1 MSLTK
6 MSMLLLM
13 SLFGVV
19 DHPGAAVLEH
29 EGGCGAVPEDFPGG
43 AGAQAERLGVGEGF
57 AGDGDVYSA
66 ELEHGA
72 ASPVAVEHRFG
83 LPGGCDHEHQHIGI
97 GGRVAD
103 RGSRLD
109 AVRRQGHGLL
119 SMSMSMSMS
128 MAVTGWPALAT

>member
-1 MSLTK
+1 MEALETNGTLTTGPGTIFTGNGTTAAFV
-6 MSMLLLM
+6 

-43 AGAQAERLGVGEGF
+43 AGVQAERLGVGEGF

-83 LPGGCDHEHQHIGI
+83 LPGGCDHEHQHVGI

-109 AVRRQGHGLL
+109 AVRRQGHGFL
-119 SMSMSMSMS
+119 
-128 MAVTGWPALAT
+128 